1 METRSYRLK
10 DNRKKEK
17 RLSYNL
23 NMLHPRKLL
32 FGEIFAIDIQLL
44 WIRPF
49 RKNGWL
55 VTTTEKLD
63 LGNHLLPT
71 CRRLIRFPSC
81 TNKFLPVFGEHDR
94 FHKSRHKLGSL
105 REGISGSAGHV
116 SLDVI
121 PGNLQGNVVETV
133 RRVHPGGHF
142 K

>member
-49 RKNGWL
+49 RKNDWRWL
-55 VTTTEKLD
+55 VTTTE
-63 LGNHLLPT
+63 N
-71 CRRLIRFPSC
+71 LISVITSSQPAADSSAFPPALISSYL
-81 TNKFLPVFGEHDR
+81 FLENATA
-94 FHKSRHKLGSL
+94 ST
-105 REGISGSAGHV
+105 
-116 SLDVI
+116 SLDT
-121 PGNLQGNVVETV
+121 NWV
-133 RRVHPGGHF
+133 R
-142 K
+142 